1 MKKNQRWEGVLKVL
15 YVEVLNCLKVDYF
28 PIIHSV
34 YILERITYYT
44 KGVNVNLWVEAA
56 LRSELLIQHM
66 NRSPSVWSES
76 RIQRC
81 FSYRVMHDKIPEG
94 CFIHPLKYSSTKI
107 FRNSSWMDY
116 SEWCYVTGVD
126 PHWSPKWELTQRA
139 DVNKRKPFCC
149 LFRQSFTEC

>member
-1 MKKNQRWEGVLKVL
+1 MMGWGTEGTVRGGTELPQSWLFSYNTLRVHFRKD
-15 YVEVLNCLKVDYF
+15 N
-28 PIIHSV
+28 
-34 YILERITYYT
+34 T

-56 LRSELLIQHM
+56 LRSELLIQNM
-66 NRSPSVWSES
+66 NQSPSVWSES